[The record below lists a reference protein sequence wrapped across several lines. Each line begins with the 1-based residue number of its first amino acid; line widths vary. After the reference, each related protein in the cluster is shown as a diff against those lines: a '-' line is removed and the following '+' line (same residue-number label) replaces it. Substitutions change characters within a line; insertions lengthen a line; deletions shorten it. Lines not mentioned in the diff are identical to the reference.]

1 MRTIIHNAWVLTMD
15 ENETIYHPGYVMIE
29 EGKIVELGHE
39 HQLELDLEACKSSKT
54 LELVDAKDGILIPGM
69 INAHTHL
76 GMVPFRSLGDDMP
89 DRLRRFLFPLEAIM
103 TEDLVRASTRYALAE
118 MVLSGITGFADM
130 YYFEEAVAEEVER
143 FGMRA
148 LLGETVIQ
156 HPTCDSDGQTEFAGL
171 SIGES
176 FIKKWANKSDL
187 ISPMIAPHAPNT
199 NNDWSLRQAKSL
211 ADTYQTPMMMH
222 INEFDYE
229 MAYYKEQYNTSPLG
243 YLESLGLLDNRLIGV
258 HLIHTDEEDLERLAQ
273 SGASVV
279 HCIGANL
286 KSAKGLAPLKEMLDR
301 QIPLA
306 LGTDGPSSGNTLELF
321 SIMRTVAI
329 SHKTKEKDRSF
340 LPSNQILN
348 LATKQ
353 GAKVLGLDKV
363 GEIKPGFWADLTL
376 VETQSVNMFPIHDP
390 YAALVYSANAANVE
404 SVWIKGRQLVKN
416 KALIDWDLRQL
427 RQELIDQMSV
437 FIDKAKEL
445 S

>member
-39 HQLELDLEACKSSKT
+39 NQLNLEEINCSKT
-54 LELVDAKDGILIPGM
+54 INLVDAKEGILIPGM

-89 DRLRRFLFPLEAIM
+89 DRLRRFLFPLEEIM

-118 MVLSGITGFADM
+118 MILSGITGFADM
-130 YYFEEAVAEEVER
+130 YYFEEAVADEVER

-176 FIKKWANKSDL
+176 LLKKWVNKNDL
-187 ISPMIAPHAPNT
+187 IRPMIAPHAPNT
-199 NNDWSLRQAKSL
+199 NTDWSLKKAKAL
-211 ADTYQTPMMMH
+211 ADTYQAPMMMH

-229 MAYYKEQYNTSPLG
+229 MALYKDKYNTSPLG

-258 HLIHTDEEDLERLAQ
+258 HLIHTDKEDIERLAQ
-273 SGASVV
+273 SGVRVV

-286 KSAKGLAPLKEMLDR
+286 KSAKGLAPLKDMLDK
-301 QIPLA
+301 QIPVA

-340 LPSNQILN
+340 LPSHQILN

-353 GAKVLGLDKV
+353 GAKVLGFEKV

-404 SVWIKGRQLVKN
+404 SVWVKGKQLVKN
-416 KALIDWDLRQL
+416 KSLIEWDLGQL
-427 RQELIDQMSV
+427 RQDLEEKMSD
-437 FIDKAKEL
+437 FIRKAKTL